1 MNNFIVD
8 ILNKKVIIITKDVQ
22 DQGKFDDRRWCKI
35 VEVISLR

>member
-8 ILNKKVIIITKDVQ
+8 ILNKKEIIITKDVQ
-22 DQGKFDDRRWCKI
+22 DQGKFDDRRWRTI